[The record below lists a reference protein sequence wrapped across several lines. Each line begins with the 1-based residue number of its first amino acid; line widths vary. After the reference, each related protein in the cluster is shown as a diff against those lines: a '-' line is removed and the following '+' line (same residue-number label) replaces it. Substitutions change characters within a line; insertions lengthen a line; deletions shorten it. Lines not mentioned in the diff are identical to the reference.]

1 MILYLDSSALVKR
14 YVVESGSPEVNEII
28 TEAEVVGT
36 AIISRAEGAA
46 AFAKAVRVGA
56 LTAEAASAS
65 LEVFRNEW
73 LDLVRVQVTEM
84 VVARADA
91 LAWNHKLRG
100 YDAVHLAAALLWQEA
115 MGASVTMATF
125 DRHLWSA
132 AKQEALLLY
141 PADLDAVV
149 EVWRNSSA

>member
-1 MILYLDSSALVKR
+1 M
-14 YVVESGSPEVNEII
+14 
-28 TEAEVVGT
+28 
-36 AIISRAEGAA
+36 
-46 AFAKAVRVGA
+46 GA
-56 LTAEAASAS
+56 LTAEEASAS

-84 VVARADA
+84 VVARADT

-115 MGASVTMATF
+115 MGAPVTMATF
-125 DRHLWSA
+125 DRHLRGA

-141 PADLDAVV
+141 PGDLDAVV
-149 EVWRNSSA
+149 EVWRNSST